1 MSLAVTVPGPCFFT
15 TIRFGPSPCI
25 LMAISLM
32 LSTMSVTS
40 SRTPA
45 IEENSCN
52 TPSICTD
59 CTAAPCSEDSRIRRS
74 ALPSVTPKPRS
85 SGSAT
90 TVATRAGSLP
100 METWSLFGLINSC
113 QFFWITSSPF
123 QRRGLSRLGTP
134 PAAWGKILA
143 ETDARAARS
152 ARKKS
157 HATTLSRPTTVM
169 RNCRNVAD
177 RSNREPGRLQRAKR
191 RLAARSGT
199 RYFNF
204 ESAHAVLLRLLGG
217 IFGSDLRSVGRRF
230 TRALEAHGPGR
241 RPGDRVALRVGDSD
255 HGIVER
261 RGDVRDARR
270 DVLSF
275 ASTDAGGFLTHSQSF
290 RARAPSLVLGRSC
303 NQVGPGIF
311 FLPAIVLAGPLRV
324 RALVWVRCPRTGSPL
339 RWRRPR

>member
-90 TVATRAGSLP
+90 HVATRAGSLP

-123 QRRGLSRLGTP
+123 QWRGLSRLGHP
-134 PAAWGKILA
+134 IRRMGKISA
-143 ETDARAARS
+143 VTGAGRMVRA
-152 ARKKS
+152 KKS
-157 HATTLSRPTTVM
+157 HATTLSRPAAVM
-169 RNCRNVAD
+169 RNRCDVAD
-177 RSNREPGRLQRAKR
+177 RSNREPGCLQRTQC
-191 RLAARSGT
+191 RLAARTGT
-199 RYFNF
+199 GYFNF
-204 ESAHAVLLRLLGG
+204 KSTHAVLLRLLGG
-217 IFGSDLRSVGRRF
+217 IFGGDLRSVGRRL
-230 TRALEAHGPGR
+230 TRALKTHGPGR
-241 RPGDRVALRVGDSD
+241 RPGDRVALRVGNGD

-261 RGDVRDARR
+261 GGDMRDARGDVF
-270 DVLSF
+270 SF
-275 ASTDAGGFLTHSQSF
+275 APTDAGCFLTHSQSF
-290 RARAPSLVLGRSC
+290 RTRAPRSALGQSC
-303 NQVGPGIF
+303 YQVGVGVF

-324 RALVWVRCPRTGSPL
+324 RALVWVRWPRTGSPL
-339 RWRRPR
+339 RWRKPR